1 MPDISSLLSGGGAV
15 AQPVDR
21 RVVRQSMTYKATVTG
36 TLVGRAFGASG
47 SGGLTHGIG
56 CATGPGAGEVVD
68 FVVAV
73 SAGDDIV
80 FTMGAGGAAVT
91 RTTAGQTNGN
101 DGADSTITGPN
112 GLSITVVA
120 GKKGLAGPV
129 SAGTPLA
136 GGAGGTGGT
145 GGASHRPGGRGG
157 NIANCNGGIVTG
169 GGAHNLTTTM
179 TSDATRG
186 GDVTVA
192 PQPGVAAT
200 ATGGG
205 SPGGRGADFNGA
217 GSFGVTAGAGMGGNA
232 IDGVDAAAGKC
243 GPNILGQRSAT
254 AVTAISAATA
264 PFGLDLSGN
273 GADATNAAGPGG
285 GGKGSSNGTHADVAP
300 GIFGGFGGLIN
311 QSTGQVGSTSLP
323 FYGAPGGQYGTGTST
338 TLKGCD
344 AVVFLALYPK
354 A

>member
-1 MPDISSLLSGGGAV
+1 MPDLSSLLSGGGAV

-80 FTMGAGGAAVT
+80 FSMGAGGAAVT

-101 DGADSTITGPN
+101 DGADTTITGPN

-192 PQPGVAAT
+192 PTPGDAAT

-205 SPGGRGADFNGA
+205 SPGGRAADFTAAGA
-217 GSFGVTAGAGMGGNA
+217 LGVTAGGGMGGNGV
-232 IDGVDAAAGKC
+232 DGNDAAAGKC

-254 AVTAISAATA
+254 AVTAISPAAA

-273 GADATNAAGPGG
+273 GSDTSNAPGPGG
-285 GGKGSSNGTHADVAP
+285 GGRGRVNGTYADVTP
-300 GIFGGFGGLIN
+300 GILAAFGGYLSEVGGL
-311 QSTGQVGSTSLP
+311 VASTSVPL
-323 FYGAPGGQYGTGTST
+323 YGAPGGQYSAGTST

-344 AVVFLALYPK
+344 AVAFLALYPK